1 MISPAKGSDI
11 MVENQ
16 KTIDI
21 VSPQV
26 TAPPLKGA
34 VDIYSFL
41 QYKKDYQ
48 IPIPDIKQGS
58 TDNYKLDN
66 EVTSIV
72 NDILNKVDAKYSY
85 RVGYCLASYQQGYVD
100 CVFIFRKEHHGDEIT
115 FHYELRKSITIEGIT
130 YSYEHSNFIDIK
142 KRADTHIDIK
152 LYYSLKNQPIM
163 ENNEELKLYEFLSS
177 LEKLIHMPFPIFAI
191 TLTPTINGFWG
202 KLNIFFSYLIPT
214 PSYKKPKPET
224 YKFDIKPLLSID
236 DLIDIDGLEEDFA
249 ECNLYSLGMLLDVK
263 YENKYYKEYIDA
275 LTQDIE
281 SFASI
286 SYDMYKKT
294 KNIKYLNNYTIAR
307 YKQGIIENN
316 YLAQCLSMMD
326 AYKQNDILP
335 EYKMDFIYYTGPACE
350 RIGLLDSFLS
360 LAHILYL
367 LTDIEGNFET
377 ILSILDT
384 VIEER
389 YKDIVLEIKFF
400 IELIKFGPGIP
411 NDSQYK
417 NLYIN
422 KPLKKEIYNHL
433 TVIKNMHEIANNN
446 FYFNARQIIE
456 TLTKEEN
463 FAFNRADLSDDEM
476 FNLGLYLYHF
486 SNFEMAENIFMG
498 LFHRGYEKLECAIMV
513 VKIYIAKLDTNF
525 PKDIVNFLGDDI
537 SFLNKI
543 KSRRN
548 KTITTIEDIYI
559 DIYKHLLK
567 EKDKKIE
574 PGDISKIREMFI
586 EKYNSYL
593 AKN

>member
-1 MISPAKGSDI
+1 MISPAKSSDI

-16 KTIDI
+16 KTIAMTL
-21 VSPQV
+21 PQV
-26 TAPPLKGA
+26 TAPPLKGV
-34 VDIYSFL
+34 VDVCGLL

-48 IPIPDIKQGS
+48 FPIPDIKQGP

-72 NDILNKVDAKYSY
+72 NDILNKVDAKYSD

-100 CVFIFRKEHHGDEIT
+100 CVFLFRKEHHGDEIT
-115 FHYELRKSITIEGIT
+115 FRYELRKSITIEGIT

-152 LYYSLKNQPIM
+152 LYYIFKDQPIM
-163 ENNEELKLYEFLSS
+163 ENNEESKLYEFLSS
-177 LEKLIHMPFPIFAI
+177 LEKFIHMPFPIFAI
-191 TLTPTINGFWG
+191 TLTPVINGFWG

-236 DLIDIDGLEEDFA
+236 DLIDIDGLEEDFT

-294 KNIKYLNNYTIAR
+294 KNIKYLDNYTIAR
-307 YKQGIIENN
+307 YKQGIIEDND
-316 YLAQCLSMMD
+316 LAQYLSMMD

-335 EYKMDFIYYTGPACE
+335 ENDIHYIGASHE
-350 RIGLLDSFLS
+350 RIGLLVSFLR
-360 LAHILYL
+360 LAHILHL
-367 LTDIEGNFET
+367 LTDVKYNFEK
-377 ILSILDT
+377 ILILLDT
-384 VIEER
+384 INEQR
-389 YKDIVLEIKFF
+389 YKDIVLEIKFL

-411 NDSQYK
+411 NDNQYK

-433 TVIKNMHEIANNN
+433 TIIKNMHEIADNN

-498 LFHRGYEKLECAIMV
+498 LFHKGYEKLECAIMV